1 MANAVY
7 DALGVGIPH
16 QVQSFFVRLR
26 DHAIMQGR
34 EQVTVED
41 VEEVYR
47 TELLGPS
54 GQNDLMHYETRLQEG
69 LEEESYPIAMQIL
82 AEAATQEA
90 FTPDARR
97 CLERLYS
104 AVVNDAAERNTDT
117 LDVLV
122 HDGYLEVGPDGGYR
136 FPSHLLKDWWAARFR
151 DHHTPLKSRQ
161 SDDKS

>member
-1 MANAVY
+1 VANAVY
-7 DALGVGIPH
+7 NALGVGIPH

-26 DHAIMQGR
+26 DHALMQGR
-34 EQVTVED
+34 ERVTIED
-41 VEEVYR
+41 VEKVYR

-82 AEAATQEA
+82 AEAATQDV
-90 FTPDARR
+90 FTPGARR
-97 CLERLYS
+97 CLEQLYS
-104 AVVNDAAERNTDT
+104 AVVDDAAGRVTDA

-122 HDGYLEVGPDGGYR
+122 HDGYLEDDADGFR
-136 FPSHLLKDWWAARFR
+136 FPSRLLKDWWAARFR
-151 DHHTPLKSRQ
+151 DHHTPLESCQ